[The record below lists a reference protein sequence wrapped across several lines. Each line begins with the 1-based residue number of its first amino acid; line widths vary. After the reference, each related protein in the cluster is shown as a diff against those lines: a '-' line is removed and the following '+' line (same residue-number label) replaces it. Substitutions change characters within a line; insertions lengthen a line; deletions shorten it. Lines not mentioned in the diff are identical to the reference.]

1 MKKEDLKKAVSRFE
15 KSINSIE
22 NSRLL
27 IDHSAD
33 KALEKCVTEVPVCG
47 DHELWNNKG

>member
-33 KALEKCVTEVPVCG
+33 KTLEECVVEVPVCG
-47 DHELWNNKG
+47 DHESWNNKE

>member
-1 MKKEDLKKAVSRFE
+1 MKKENLKKTVSRFE
-15 KSINSIE
+15 KSSNSIE

-33 KALEKCVTEVPVCG
+33 KALEECVVEVPVCG
-47 DHELWNNKG
+47 DHESWNNKE